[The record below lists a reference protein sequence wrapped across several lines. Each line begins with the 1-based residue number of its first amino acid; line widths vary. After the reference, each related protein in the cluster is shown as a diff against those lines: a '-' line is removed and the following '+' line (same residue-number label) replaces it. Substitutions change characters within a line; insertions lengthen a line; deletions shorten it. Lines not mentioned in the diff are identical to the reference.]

1 MTMRQDG
8 RHGPG
13 GGDAGSPSPQALLE
27 AHAPD
32 LLDRVAAAASL
43 DDLAAALGADG
54 RGSGGSGPEGGGH
67 ARLVRTLAASGT
79 PVAALSRAVALLND
93 RVMERLYHLVL
104 TPEQARSC
112 CLIVMGSEGRAEQ
125 ILKTDQDNGLILPDG
140 ADWPD
145 LPGRLAA
152 FSAGLARLG
161 WPPCPGRVMVTNPAW
176 VMTERQWQD
185 AVRHWVR
192 SPGEDGIMAVAIF
205 ADAAAVAGDAA
216 LLARTRAVLL
226 ELIRGHTPFLWQFA
240 RIALQFDTPLGWF
253 GHLVTEGGEH
263 RGRLD
268 LKKGGIFPIVHGVR
282 SLALEARLE
291 GATNTLDR
299 IGLLVEAGKLDG
311 VTAAELRR
319 AFDVLVGLRLR
330 TRLEGDAPVD
340 TQGDGREDGRA
351 DGRVGV
357 GAVPDTLVTPARL
370 SAADRDALR
379 DALRSVRRFKDL
391 LSYHFH
397 LAVL

>member
-1 MTMRQDG
+1 MTRRQDG
-8 RHGPG
+8 RQGPG
-13 GGDAGSPSPQALLE
+13 GGDAGLPSPQALLE
-27 AHAPD
+27 THAPD
-32 LLDRVAAAASL
+32 LLRRVADAASL

-54 RGSGGSGPEGGGH
+54 TGSDGTGSEGGGH
-67 ARLVRTLAASGT
+67 DRLVRTL
-79 PVAALSRAVALLND
+79 VAAGAPVTAVSRAVALLND
-93 RVMERLYHLVL
+93 RVMERLYRLVL
-104 TPEQARSC
+104 TPAQARSC
-112 CLIVMGSEGRAEQ
+112 CLIVMGSEGRGEQ
-125 ILKTDQDNGLILPDG
+125 LLKTDQDNGLILPDG

-176 VMTERQWQD
+176 VMPERQWQD

-192 SPGEDGIMAVAIF
+192 SPGEDGVMAVAIF

-226 ELIRGHTPFLWQFA
+226 ELIRGHAPFLWQFA
-240 RIALQFDTPLGWF
+240 RIVLQFDTPLGWF

-263 RGRLD
+263 RGQLD
-268 LKKGGIFPIVHGVR
+268 LKKGGLFPIVHGVR

-291 GATNTLDR
+291 RATNTLDR
-299 IGLLVEAGKLDG
+299 IDLLVEAGKLDE

-319 AFDVLVGLRLR
+319 AFDFLVGLRLR
-330 TRLEGDAPVD
+330 TRLEGGA
-340 TQGDGREDGRA
+340 QGEGRG
-351 DGRVGV
+351 GG

-370 SAADRDALR
+370 SAADRDGLR
-379 DALRSVRRFKDL
+379 DALRSVRQFKDL

-397 LAVL
+397 LSVL